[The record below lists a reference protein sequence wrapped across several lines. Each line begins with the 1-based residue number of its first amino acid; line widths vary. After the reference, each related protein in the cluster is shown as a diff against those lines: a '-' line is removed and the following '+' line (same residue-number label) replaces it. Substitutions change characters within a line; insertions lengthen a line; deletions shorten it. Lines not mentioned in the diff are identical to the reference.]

1 MSRHHFIGLE
11 GERGSRAALVVHR
24 NGDGGGCY
32 GSGRGIGRRCAHVSE
47 AVVAAQGGRRSGGAC
62 VSTRGAAGWLGR
74 PVG

>member
-11 GERGSRAALVVHR
+11 GERGSRAALVVYQ
-24 NGDGGGCY
+24 NGDGGGRY
-32 GSGRGIGRRCAHVSE
+32 GNRRGIGRRHAHVRE

-62 VSTRGAAGWLGR
+62 VSTRGAVGWLGR